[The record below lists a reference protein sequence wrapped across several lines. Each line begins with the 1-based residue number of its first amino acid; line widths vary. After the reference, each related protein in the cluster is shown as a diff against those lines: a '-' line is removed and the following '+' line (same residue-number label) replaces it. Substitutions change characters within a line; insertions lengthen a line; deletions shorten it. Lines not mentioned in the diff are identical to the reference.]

1 MSLLYSY
8 GTGGS
13 ASADRYS
20 TVDELL
26 SQLPDNTANL
36 IVPQDIR
43 DSVFSLWERLSDV
56 ELIAASAGS
65 ASAFFQSTD
74 PTPVAVGGI
83 PAGTTFPTP
92 TDMQTM
98 WTQLLYPY
106 VEPTLTLT
114 ISGASTIEYGNNIA
128 LAVNSVQL
136 NWGVSRNSSPTVT
149 TITVDGSPFAPSASP
164 GGVNYAIGVVQS
176 GTKNA
181 TGTHSWTSTPASET
195 QTFTMVVNDSNP
207 SVINK
212 TVNLTWKN
220 KIYWGSVDFSS
231 AGNPNLTTNPGDVV
245 LITGLCNDAGILGL
259 AGSELSSTKNKTYDN
274 IDGVGDY
281 LMFAWPS
288 SVSGSQNP
296 VFTVNGLQSTAFTR
310 VRNNSPFTNVHGFTT
325 NYEVWVSNTLQNSPI
340 DVTISD

>member
-8 GTGGS
+8 GTGSS

-36 IVPQDIR
+36 IVPQDLR
-43 DSVFSLWERLSDV
+43 DSVFSLWERVSDV
-56 ELIAASAGS
+56 ELIAGSAASAS
-65 ASAFFQSTD
+65 SYFQNTD

-114 ISGASTIEYGNNIA
+114 ISGASTREYGNP
-128 LAVNSVQL
+128 LGLVSNSITL
-136 NWGVSRNSSPTVT
+136 NWGVTRNSSPTIT
-149 TITVDGSPFAPSASP
+149 SITVDGDPFAPTNP
-164 GGVNYAIGVVQS
+164 AIGTTQS
-176 GTKNA
+176 GTNTA
-181 TGTHSWTSTPASET
+181 TGTHSWVGALSSET

-220 KIYWGSVDFSS
+220 KIYWGSIDFSS

-274 IDGVGDY
+274 IDGAGDY
-281 LMFAWPS
+281 IIFAWPS

-310 VRNNSPFTNVHGFTT
+310 VRNNSSFTNVHGFTT